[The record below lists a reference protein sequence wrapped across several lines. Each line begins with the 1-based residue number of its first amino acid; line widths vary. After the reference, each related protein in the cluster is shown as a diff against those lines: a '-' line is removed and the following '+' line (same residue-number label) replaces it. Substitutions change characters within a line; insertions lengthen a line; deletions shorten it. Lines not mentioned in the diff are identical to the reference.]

1 MIKFLKMKN
10 YLNLNKKG
18 NIILMLMFFTFFSC
32 SEDFLEQETRDFIA
46 PDNLYVDEQGFDA
59 GLNALYALA
68 RAERAGVPTSNTSI
82 GTSNNL
88 TASMMFGGTDIV
100 YGNRP
105 WGSERFL
112 NDWGENVIGSSSQTY
127 FTRTW
132 NWLYRMINGANTI
145 INLSLIHISEPTR
158 RP

>member
-18 NIILMLMFFTFFSC
+18 NIVLMLILFTFFSC
-32 SEDFLEQETRDFIA
+32 SEDFLDQETRDFIA

-68 RAERAGVPTSNTSI
+68 RAERAGVPTSSTSI

-88 TASMMFGGTDIV
+88 TASMMIGGTDII

-105 WGSERFL
+105 W
-112 NDWGENVIGSSSQTY
+112 SS
-127 FTRTW
+127 
-132 NWLYRMINGANTI
+132 
-145 INLSLIHISEPTR
+145 
-158 RP
+158 